1 MTPNICC
8 RLEKV
13 NLKSKAGIAKV
24 VGTGVCLAGAM
35 LLSFYKGI
43 ALTNTS
49 HKSAAS
55 KDHAGH
61 SATGKWMLGTIAL
74 FAGSFSWAS
83 WFLLQTKVGEK
94 FPALYSS
101 TAVMFFFSFLQMAA
115 LSLTTQ
121 RGLSI
126 WVLKRKMEI
135 LTVLFSVSVYL
146 KFYFSNY

>member
-1 MTPNICC
+1 M
-8 RLEKV
+8 
-13 NLKSKAGIAKV
+13 
-24 VGTGVCLAGAM
+24 VCLAGAM

-55 KDHAGH
+55 KEHAGH

-94 FPALYSS
+94 YPALYSS
-101 TAVMFFFSFLQMAA
+101 TAVVFSFSFLQVVV

-126 WVLKRKMEI
+126 WVLKGKMEI
-135 LTVLFSVSVYL
+135 LTVLFLSL
-146 KFYFSNY
+146 IHI